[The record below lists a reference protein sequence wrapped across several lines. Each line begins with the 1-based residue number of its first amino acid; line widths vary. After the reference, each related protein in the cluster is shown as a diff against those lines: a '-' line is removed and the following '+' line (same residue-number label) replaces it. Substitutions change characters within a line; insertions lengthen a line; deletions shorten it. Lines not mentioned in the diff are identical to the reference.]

1 MPPSPR
7 HRVYVIPRPDRR
19 FLCLRHIDPV
29 THKVTERSARTTDHR
44 EAERAAGRW
53 ERELQ
58 ERSDLGPSAT
68 LWAEFRE
75 RYERNVLSAQ
85 SGRSDEKASGHL
97 DSIERILKPHRLAE
111 LTTSR
116 IEDWVATLREGKREE
131 TTIAGYVRTI
141 KAALRWAH
149 RSGMLVA
156 LPHFP
161 HIRTGRKLAAMK
173 GRPISE
179 EEFEWYVAAVASTPR
194 LAQVDPVP
202 WQRLLRGLWLSGL
215 RLEEAL
221 SLSWD
226 QPAGMRADLSGRR
239 PMIRIH
245 AADEKGRRDRILP
258 MTPDFAEFLTATPE
272 AQRTGLVFPLPKQI
286 QKGGARWTISRVSE
300 ILSAVGRVAEIV
312 VNDRTG
318 KTVSAH
324 DLRRSFGFRWSRL
337 VMPAVLKEL
346 MRHEDV
352 ATTMQFYVGLD
363 AESTAD
369 TVWDAWNSAGKEAT
383 EKAPKPTEK
392 TPKEVT
398 K

>member
-19 FLCLRHIDPV
+19 YLFLRHIDPV
-29 THKVTERSARTTDHR
+29 THRATERSARTADHR
-44 EAERAAGRW
+44 EAERAAARW

-58 ERSDLGPSAT
+58 ERTDLGPSAT

-75 RYERNVLSAQ
+75 RYERNVLAAQ
-85 SGRSDEKASGHL
+85 SDRSDEKASGHL
-97 DSIERILKPHRLAE
+97 DSIERILRPHRLAE

-116 IEDWVATLREGKREE
+116 IEDWVAKLRDGTREE

-161 HIRTGRKLAAMK
+161 HIRTGRKLSAMK
-173 GRPISE
+173 GRPITD
-179 EEFEWYVAAVASTPR
+179 EEFARYVAAVPVTPR
-194 LAQVDPVP
+194 LAQVDPAP
-202 WQRLLRGLWLSGL
+202 WQRLIRGLWLSGL

-258 MTPDFAEFLTATPE
+258 MTPDFAEFLAATP
-272 AQRTGLVFPLPKQI
+272 APQQTGLVFPLPKQK
-286 QKGGARWTISRVSE
+286 QRHGTSTPGRPAPQWTVSRASE
-300 ILSAVGRVAEIV
+300 ILSEIGRVAGIV

-346 MRHEDV
+346 MRHENI

-369 TVWDAWNSAGKEAT
+369 TVWDAWAT
-383 EKAPKPTEK
+383 KAKATKKPAK
-392 TPKEVT
+392 KAT

>member
-97 DSIERILKPHRLAE
+97 DSIERILAPHRLAE

-161 HIRTGRKLAAMK
+161 HVRTGRKLSAMK

-179 EEFEWYVAAVASTPR
+179 EEFEWYVAAVPSTPR
-194 LAQVDPVP
+194 LASVDPAP

-272 AQRTGLVFPLPKQI
+272 AQRTGLVFPLPKQK
-286 QKGGARWTISRVSE
+286 QRNGPAWTISRVSE

-369 TVWDAWNSAGKEAT
+369 TVWDAWKEAT
-383 EKAPKPTEK
+383 EKPAKRAEK
-392 TPKEVT
+392 TTRKAT